1 MRPSC
6 PPENPQWAAEFPSQF
21 TYRIGGAYWTG
32 SYRDARYLHPHLVL
46 PIQRHDRIP
55 FNTTCLPCAFCKAQT
70 LHLIQ
75 PILTSTIS
83 KEAYPPPIPSRESL
97 AKLIHPPRIST
108 SAARCAAP
116 TLLRRW
122 IGGSNYN
129 LPLPI
134 AKCCVLNHHAACRS
148 QFAISKT

>member
-1 MRPSC
+1 MGRRVPIPVHVPYRRCLLDRLLPRCPLSPSASRPT
-6 PPENPQWAAEFPSQF
+6 NPTTRP
-21 TYRIGGAYWTG
+21 
-32 SYRDARYLHPHLVL
+32 D
-46 PIQRHDRIP
+46 PIQHDIP
-55 FNTTCLPCAFCKAQT
+55 SLCILQAQA

-75 PILTSTIS
+75 PMLSSTIS
-83 KEAYPPPIPSRESL
+83 KEAYSPPIPSRESL

-122 IGGSNYN
+122 IGGGNYN
-129 LPLPI
+129 LPLRI

-148 QFAISKT
+148 QSAISKT